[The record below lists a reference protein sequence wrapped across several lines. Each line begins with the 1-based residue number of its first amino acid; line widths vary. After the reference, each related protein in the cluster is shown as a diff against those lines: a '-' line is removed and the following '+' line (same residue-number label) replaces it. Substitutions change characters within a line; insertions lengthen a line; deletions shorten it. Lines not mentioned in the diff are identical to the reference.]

1 MAEMHQNK
9 QTGIPIIRV
18 AEDMPEAVSGILD

>member
-1 MAEMHQNK
+1 VEMHKNT

-18 AEDMPEAVSGILD
+18 AADMPEAVAGLIP

>member
-1 MAEMHQNK
+1 MYQNT

-18 AEDMPEAVSGILD
+18 AEDMPDAAKGLI